1 LQKNPNTED
10 ASKLA
15 CKEIAEILDGMDEIC
30 REDFFKLKRKVCMKY
45 KLSSIPSNSSI
56 LTLLAPEKVD
66 EMRSI
71 LMIKPVRTASGISVI
86 AVMSKPHPCPPQAQ
100 CVYCPGGVSTG
111 SPKSY
116 TGAEPAALR
125 GTQNNFDA
133 YLEVEARLKQ
143 LNAAGHRVQKS
154 EFIIMGGTFLSF
166 PKDYQENFVKGC
178 FDALNGKRTSSLF
191 ESQNLAETAF
201 HKNVGLTFETRPDLC
216 RENEV
221 DLILRFG
228 ATRVELGIQTLDDEI
243 YHYVQ
248 RGHDL
253 IDVVNA
259 IRVAKDS
266 GLKVVAHMMPGLP
279 GSSPEKDLEAFRKLF
294 TKSDYKP
301 DMMKIYPTLVVKS
314 AELYNWWRKGD
325 YSPYDLK
332 TTVKLLADIKKFVP
346 DWVRI
351 MRIQRDIPARLIE
364 AGITKSNLRELVQQE
379 VKKRDYSCRCIRCRE
394 IGLKR
399 VSHTKFDE
407 GNIKLRS
414 EKYAAS
420 DGEEIFLSL
429 VDENDDS
436 LVGFI
441 RIRKPSNLAHRAEIK
456 NSRSVL
462 IRELHIYGRV
472 APIGLTDDTSW
483 QHRGFG
489 RKLMKKA
496 EEIAKEEFDANKI
509 IVMSAIGTRLYYKK
523 LGYEIEG
530 PYMVKKI

>member
-1 LQKNPNTED
+1 MQKNSNKEN
-10 ASKLA
+10 ALELA
-15 CKEIAEILDGMDEIC
+15 CEEIAEILDNSDELG
-30 REDFFKLKRKVCMKY
+30 RDDFFKLKRKVCMKY

-56 LTLLAPEKVD
+56 LTLLTAKKVD

-125 GTQNNFDA
+125 GAQNNFDS

-166 PKDYQENFVKGC
+166 PQEYQENFVKGC
-178 FDALNGKRTSSLF
+178 FDALNGKKTSNLF
-191 ESQNLAETAF
+191 ESQKLAETAF

-216 RENEV
+216 REEEV
-221 DLILRFG
+221 NLMLRFG
-228 ATRVELGIQTLDDEI
+228 ATRVEIGIQTLDDEI
-243 YHYVQ
+243 YQCVQ

-253 IDVVNA
+253 NDVVNA

-279 GSSPEKDLEAFRKLF
+279 GSSPEKDLNAFRKLL
-294 TKSDYKP
+294 TESDYKP
-301 DMMKIYPTLVVKS
+301 DMLKIYPTLVVKS
-314 AELYNWWRKGD
+314 AELYNWWRKGK
-325 YSPYDLK
+325 YLPYDLK
-332 TTVKLLADIKKFVP
+332 TTVNLLADIKKFVP

-364 AGITKSNLRELVQQE
+364 AGVTKSNLRELVQQE

-489 RKLMKKA
+489 GKLMKKA
-496 EEIAKEEFDANKI
+496 EEIAKETFDANKI
-509 IVMSAIGTRLYYKK
+509 VVMSAIGTRMYYKK